1 MVGRTKNEV
10 NGPRRG
16 GKKKKQVVGDAA
28 VGQQVAK
35 MFVNEHGLPDLF
47 RGVVASFSEARNVE
61 LYRVVYEDG
70 DTEDLDASEFRE
82 AHDLAALLEK
92 DKVSEEENSVSK
104 VSGIDRCNTK
114 IRIVR

>member
-61 LYRVVYEDG
+61 LYRVVY
-70 DTEDLDASEFRE
+70 
-82 AHDLAALLEK
+82 
-92 DKVSEEENSVSK
+92 
-104 VSGIDRCNTK
+104 
-114 IRIVR
+114 